1 MKTSLLHLALASVYV
16 YMYNAEF
23 HKYAIYCTYE
33 KKIGTYYYIYDNFDG
48 NLITAFFFFNFTSF
62 QNVQFTR
69 NMLFICLSHEN
80 LIPNSKKFNSLGFF
94 K

>member
-1 MKTSLLHLALASVYV
+1 MESSLLHLSLASVYV
-16 YMYNAEF
+16 CITQNSI
-23 HKYAIYCTYE
+23 KYAIFCTYG
-33 KKIGTYYYIYDNFDG
+33 KKIGTYYYIYDSFDG
-48 NLITAFFFFNFTSF
+48 NLITAFFFFKFTSF